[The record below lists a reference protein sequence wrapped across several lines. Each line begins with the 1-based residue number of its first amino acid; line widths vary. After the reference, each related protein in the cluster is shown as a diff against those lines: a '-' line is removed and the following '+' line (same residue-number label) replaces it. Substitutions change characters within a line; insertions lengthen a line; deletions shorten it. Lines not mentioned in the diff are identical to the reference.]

1 MDISKIPKF
10 VIWTA
15 IAVFVVSIL
24 FLLYS
29 YYITSYL
36 PPYLKYFS
44 YSCDYSNGQSVIILT
59 AKENIYNVTVYNFN
73 QNQNCYLGSIL
84 STSMNACEINN
95 SIIAGE
101 VFVRIYYNINNQTYQ
116 AVVPCSIKS
125 TNSIL
130 SLFFH

>member
-1 MDISKIPKF
+1 MDVSKIPKF

-15 IAVFVVSIL
+15 IAIFIVSIL
-24 FLLYS
+24 FMIYS

-44 YSCDYSNGQSVIILT
+44 YTCDYFNGQSVIILT
-59 AKENIYNVTVYNFN
+59 AKENVYNVTVYNFN
-73 QNQNCYLGSIL
+73 QNQNCYLGNIP

-101 VFVRIYYNINNQTYQ
+101 VFVRIYYTVNNETYQ
-116 AVVPCSIKS
+116 AIVPCNIKS
-125 TNSIL
+125 ANSIL